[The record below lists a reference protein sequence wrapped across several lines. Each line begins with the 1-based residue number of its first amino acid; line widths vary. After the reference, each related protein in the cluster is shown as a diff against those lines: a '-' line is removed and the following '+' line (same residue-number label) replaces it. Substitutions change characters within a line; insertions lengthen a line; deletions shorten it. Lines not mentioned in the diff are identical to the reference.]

1 MKLGGWV
8 SRKVVGC
15 AAYRTGRR
23 RWDWVC
29 GVCLP
34 LRVGVRETALT
45 LAVFAAGWYQSFTS
59 ESGVLG
65 EARLARGISP
75 VADRSDW

>member
-23 RWDWVC
+23 RWDGVC

-34 LRVGVRETALT
+34 LLVGFRETALT
-45 LAVFAAGWYQSFTS
+45 LAAFTAGWYQSFAS

-65 EARLARGISP
+65 EVRSARRP
-75 VADRSDW
+75 